1 MPDNALYREFHSA
14 QEAEQWAH
22 HHYGDLL
29 NMDSENELY
38 RLIFSYTGN
47 WYLALNR
54 LLRACPT
61 FGTLEFDDVDFGE
74 YQEEKQQIIEIF
86 QVLNSY
92 TLPEDIIVHRF
103 THITD
108 VIRMLGKHWPK
119 KGKVFSDKAFVS
131 TTLVKDLLNGFAK
144 ENKCTCLLKISL
156 PKGIHGACVSFKTSK
171 TLLNEQEFLLPTNVK
186 MQIQKVHYFK
196 WPIQIDCVALLDER
210 GTLA

>member
-22 HHYGDLL
+22 RHYGDLL

-38 RLIFSYTGN
+38 RLIFSYTGS

-54 LLRACPT
+54 LLRVCPT
-61 FGTLEFDDVDFGE
+61 FGTPEFDDVDFGE
-74 YQEEKQQIIEIF
+74 YQKEKQQIIEIS

-92 TLPEDIIVHRF
+92 TLPENIIVYRF

-108 VIRMLGKHWPK
+108 VIKMLGKHWPQ

-131 TTLVKDLLNGFAK
+131 TTLVHDLLKGFAK
-144 ENKCTCLLKISL
+144 EYKCTCLLKLFL
-156 PKGIHGACVSFKTSK
+156 PKGIQGACVSFKTSK
-171 TLLNEQEFLLPTNVK
+171 TLLNELEFLLPPNVK